1 MTPASMDC
9 LNRIKRD
16 GVDSEAQLEKL
27 AFHLDLQQNLMESIM
42 IDSGKSGPHCW
53 GQGGSTQFAQ
63 QLETTVTAPPLVG
76 CVVWSLT
83 TFYSDGTTHTKQHRS
98 KRVQPNGSPCAN
110 NHCSTRYEQSFR
122 HNKHTHT
129 NQKAATDKH
138 SRHNH

>member
-1 MTPASMDC
+1 MKKKTPALTMLKEGVSIAHIAAD
-9 LNRIKRD
+9 LHVSKRAI
-16 GVDSEAQLEKL
+16 S
-27 AFHLDLQQNLMESIM
+27 DLKQAATGLPDNTMPIRKTGTGM
-42 IDSGKSGPHCW
+42 KKR
-53 GQGGSTQFAQ
+53 
-63 QLETTVTAPPLVG
+63 TT
-76 CVVWSLT
+76 
-83 TFYSDGTTHTKQHRS
+83 DGTTHTKQHRS